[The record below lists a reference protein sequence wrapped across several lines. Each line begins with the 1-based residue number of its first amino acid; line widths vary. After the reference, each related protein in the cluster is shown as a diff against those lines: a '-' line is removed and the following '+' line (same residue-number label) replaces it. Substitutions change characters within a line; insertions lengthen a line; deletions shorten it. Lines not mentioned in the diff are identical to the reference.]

1 MKRHS
6 ALALIAAIGVAGPTF
21 LPVPALAQDDAA
33 TEGSDGYY
41 ATPPP
46 IDPGAPP
53 NDTGR
58 PDKRYEPRV
67 PCVQRNL
74 EYNEDIQNAPWGQ
87 QYLRIDEVH
96 NLMRAETGHIG
107 ISVKNNKPVRVAVI
121 DTGVTPHPYF
131 ENRLKSGGDY
141 VANGGDGLHDCDGHG
156 TQVAGI
162 IAADTPENIGFTGVA
177 PDVEIV
183 SIRQSSQNYSPA
195 EEDSGSAGGNGGDG
209 GDDGGDDGGG
219 ESLRSTGPA
228 QDSRTQGNEGAG
240 TLKTLAQ
247 AIVNAA
253 NKNVDVMNISIN
265 HCRPADGSITT
276 DEQAMWAAI
285 RYAVRA
291 KDVLIVSAAGN
302 AAESNNCKQNDQVLA
317 EKPKTIV
324 TPPWFS
330 EDVLSVAA
338 IDETGG
344 LADFSMH
351 GPWVSVAAPGT
362 GIISLDPAEGSD
374 GLANMMID
382 NGEAQDI
389 KGTSFAAPYVAGLA
403 ALVRAKYPDLSAH
416 EVMHRIKFT
425 AQHPPA
431 PGGRDNFVGYG
442 VIDPMAALTATVP
455 SEEGIP
461 PAQAE
466 NLPSDMPPPNNPD
479 RTPITVALIGSGGA
493 LAALGITLFV
503 VHTIRRN
510 RKDDVP
516 ARV

>member
-1 MKRHS
+1 MLFRS
-6 ALALIAAIGVAGPTF
+6 
-21 LPVPALAQDDAA
+21 
-33 TEGSDGYY
+33 
-41 ATPPP
+41 
-46 IDPGAPP
+46 
-53 NDTGR
+53 
-58 PDKRYEPRV
+58 
-67 PCVQRNL
+67 
-74 EYNEDIQNAPWGQ
+74 
-87 QYLRIDEVH
+87 
-96 NLMRAETGHIG
+96 
-107 ISVKNNKPVRVAVI
+107 
-121 DTGVTPHPYF
+121 
-131 ENRLKSGGDY
+131 
-141 VANGGDGLHDCDGHG
+141 
-156 TQVAGI
+156 
-162 IAADTPENIGFTGVA
+162 A